1 MLLDLNINLCK
12 KKNMRKR
19 VQPAKL
25 QKIGDILQKALKRH
39 HIPLRLEDQ
48 QLQKIWFE
56 VVGPKIAA
64 YTRPDAIKRDILF
77 VKVAN
82 SVWMQQLH
90 FLKQDILEKINREY
104 KNNPIKNI
112 SFSIDEMA
120 ASVMKKDNPPS
131 PDRESSVLKSR
142 DKKIIEKSV
151 ASVTDEELRDI
162 LRRVMTKEMTR
173 RRLIESE
180 VRHPSGS
187 ASR

>member
-1 MLLDLNINLCK
+1 
-12 KKNMRKR
+12 MRKR
-19 VQPAKL
+19 AQPAKL

-48 QLQKIWFE
+48 RLQKIWLE

-112 SFSIDEMA
+112 FFSIDEMA
-120 ASVMKKDNPPS
+120 ASVMKKDNPPI
-131 PDRESSVLKSR
+131 P
-142 DKKIIEKSV
+142 
-151 ASVTDEELRDI
+151 
-162 LRRVMTKEMTR
+162 
-173 RRLIESE
+173 
-180 VRHPSGS
+180 
-187 ASR
+187 

>member
-1 MLLDLNINLCK
+1 
-12 KKNMRKR
+12 MRKR

-48 QLQKIWFE
+48 GLQKIWLE
-56 VVGPKIAA
+56 VVGPKTAA

-112 SFSIDEMA
+112 FFSIDEMA

-131 PDRESSVLKSR
+131 PDREISVLKSR
-142 DKKIIEKSV
+142 DKKIIEKSI
-151 ASVTDEELRDI
+151 ASITDEELRDI